1 MTENAYKKM
10 ADTGIA
16 NLVLGIVAIC
26 SGIVLGGLMIVHGA
40 RLIKAKSEL
49 TF

>member
-16 NLVLGIVAIC
+16 NLVLGIV
-26 SGIVLGGLMIVHGA
+26 MIVHGA